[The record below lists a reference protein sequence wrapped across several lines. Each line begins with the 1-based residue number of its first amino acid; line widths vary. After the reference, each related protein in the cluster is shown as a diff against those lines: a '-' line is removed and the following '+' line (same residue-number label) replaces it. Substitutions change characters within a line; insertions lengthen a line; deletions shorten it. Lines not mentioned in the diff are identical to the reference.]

1 MQWQKVN
8 QCYLDFIRL
17 QVKMGGKRKIY
28 PFCNTW
34 KKWRQYMLEIA
45 NQSEFISYFSR
56 FKFELFLITLRNGRS
71 QNFTA
76 HW

>member
-1 MQWQKVN
+1 
-8 QCYLDFIRL
+8 
-17 QVKMGGKRKIY
+17 
-28 PFCNTW
+28 
-34 KKWRQYMLEIA
+34 MLEIA

-56 FKFELFLITLRNGRS
+56 FKFELFLIILRNGRS